1 MSMRWARQESNLHA
15 AGYEPDALTV
25 ELRAPIAHRVAR
37 PVACAHHEGDT
48 ARVRTLA
55 LLVALVPSLALAD
68 EIDLSR
74 GSRRDR
80 GEPARW
86 ILRAEAGNEFAP
98 YGYVGACVSWMI
110 DPNDE
115 IELGAGGGFPGL
127 QLGFAV
133 RRLFG
138 DGGQYLLAEL
148 FLAGNTRVNRGVEK
162 NSAQINAAAA
172 SADSSLW
179 TGLGLGFEQRLSFF
193 SFSAAGNIVF
203 TSTSLSPHWSVH
215 GGLGV
220 GF

>member
-1 MSMRWARQESNLHA
+1 
-15 AGYEPDALTV
+15 
-25 ELRAPIAHRVAR
+25 
-37 PVACAHHEGDT
+37 VACAHHEGDT
-48 ARVRTLA
+48 AQVRTLA

-80 GEPARW
+80 GEPAKF

-98 YGYVGACVSWMI
+98 YGYLGGCLSWMI

-115 IELGAGGGFPGL
+115 LELGAGGGFPGL

-138 DGGQYLLAEL
+138 EGGQYFLAEL
-148 FLAGNTRVNRGVEK
+148 FLAGNTRVNRGLDK
-162 NSAQINAAAA
+162 NSAQINAEAAGA
-172 SADSSLW
+172 NSSLW
-179 TGLGLGFEQRLSFF
+179 TGLGMGFEQRTGFVSLSV
-193 SFSAAGNIVF
+193 AADIIF

>member
-1 MSMRWARQESNLHA
+1 
-15 AGYEPDALTV
+15 
-25 ELRAPIAHRVAR
+25 
-37 PVACAHHEGDT
+37 
-48 ARVRTLA
+48 VRTLA
-55 LLVALVPSLALAD
+55 LLVALAPSLALAD

-98 YGYVGACVSWMI
+98 YGYLGGCLSWMI

-115 IELGAGGGFPGL
+115 LEIGAGGGFPGL

-138 DGGQYLLAEL
+138 DAGQYLLAEL
-148 FLAGNTRVNRGVEK
+148 FLAGNTRVNRGLDQ
-162 NSAQINAAAA
+162 NSAQINAQAAA
-172 SADSSLW
+172 ADSSLW
-179 TGLGLGFEQRLSFF
+179 TGLGMGFEQRASYFSLSV
-193 SFSAAGNIVF
+193 AGNIVF